1 MNQLYI
7 KNWSGGP
14 FKIPFKL
21 GTPYDAMSKVKGV
34 IASGKSVLI
43 PVDIVPYIDMERI
56 QYHKT
61 KREIKVSEKKVR
73 MPRVGVKP
81 VHTEVVKVQKPKP
94 TKVEKVKIEKV
105 KTKGDN

>member
-21 GTPYDAMSKVKGV
+21 DAPYDAVKKVKGV
-34 IASGKSVLI
+34 IASGKSALI
-43 PVDIVPYIDMERI
+43 PVDVVPYIDMERL
-56 QYHKT
+56 QYHEI

-94 TKVEKVKIEKV
+94 THVEKVKIEKN
-105 KTKGDN
+105 KTKGDS